1 MPRYLASV
9 PEDIRAAPPR
19 ERWNISRLALSHPRP
34 TLAVWLGVVLA
45 GALAFRVL
53 KVALLPD
60 IAFPVVVVNVTAP
73 LADARAVER
82 QVAEPL
88 EHALG
93 ALPDIDRV
101 SSTSFANR
109 AVITAAFAAGPSLD
123 EAERGVRA
131 AVRVAPLPAGAAP
144 AVTAVDLNE
153 SPIVTYVML
162 SVRRPQA
169 AILQLAGG
177 AVVPALEQVPGV
189 RAVALLGDGE
199 RTRVAL
205 DGTPGV
211 GIQVVKR
218 AKANTLETAR
228 RVEHEVLRLQ
238 SDTPDVFFIPVA
250 DQAAYIREAARATMD
265 ALGLAVLLSVL
276 VIFPFLGDWT
286 ATLIS
291 ALAIPVSLL
300 GTFVAMAAARFN
312 LEMITLLALALVI
325 GIIVDDAIVDVE
337 NIARHLEDGQAPRE
351 AALRAT
357 DEIGLTVA
365 AATLTIVAV
374 FLPVALMGGVVGR
387 FFRPFGLTVSA
398 AVLTSLLVARTL
410 SPLLAARWL
419 RSRQRAGERRRWES
433 EVVERYRRLLGWALD
448 HRGAVLLIAAASFG
462 LGCAIIPFI
471 PKGFVPRV
479 DRGEFLVRMTAA
491 PGTGLAGTG
500 ELAARLDS
508 AARRDPDVASV
519 YTLVGGLDGAPDQ
532 ATLRVRVRPGASTAE
547 AKARVRAST
556 PALAGATASVE
567 DIPFIELLAAKP
579 LQVALT
585 GDDLAAL
592 ERGADLLRARLARR
606 PGFADVTVSGL
617 SRRDGVP
624 MEISRS
630 GGRRAVYLS
639 ANIGEGSSLGAATDA
654 LQTEARSLPG
664 GVRLELGGDSE
675 QAATVLASFAPA
687 IGFAVLCI
695 VVVLAALFR
704 SWVEPLVIALALPL
718 STAGAMLGLF
728 LARSDF
734 GLISL
739 LGLVFLLGLVNKNAI
754 LLVDRTRQLEVQGLD
769 RRAALLAAGPERLRP
784 ILMTTAATVLGM
796 LPIALGFGAGAELRA
811 PLAVAIIGGLA
822 TSTLLSLVVV
832 PVGYSLLHQFRARQ
846 PGQKVR

>member
-1 MPRYLASV
+1 MHYLALV
-9 PEDIRAAPPR
+9 PEDIRAGPAR
-19 ERWNISRLALSHPRP
+19 ERWNISRLALGHPRP
-34 TLAVWLGVVLA
+34 TLAVWLCVVLA
-45 GALAFRVL
+45 GGLAFRTL

-73 LADARAVER
+73 LAGAAAIEG

-88 EHALG
+88 ERALG
-93 ALPDIDRV
+93 ALPDIDHV
-101 SSTSFANR
+101 SSTSFPNR
-109 AVITAAFAAGPSLD
+109 AIVTAAFAVGPSLD
-123 EAERGVRA
+123 EADRRVAA
-131 AVRVAPLPAGAAP
+131 AVQAAPLPRVAAP
-144 AVTAVDLNE
+144 AVTSVDLNE

-169 AILQLAGG
+169 AVVQLAAGT
-177 AVVPALEQVPGV
+177 VVPALERVPGV
-189 RAVALLGDGE
+189 RAAALLGDGE
-199 RTRVAL
+199 RTRVTL
-205 DGTPGV
+205 DGIPGV
-211 GIQVVKR
+211 GVQVVKR
-218 AKANTLETAR
+218 GGANALETAE
-228 RVEHEVLRLQ
+228 RVQQEVLRVQ
-238 SDTPDVFFIPVA
+238 SDAPDVFFIPVA
-250 DQAAYIREAARATMD
+250 DQAAYVREAARATMD

-276 VIFPFLGDWT
+276 VIFPFLRNWT

-300 GTFVAMAAARFN
+300 GTFVAMAAASFN

-337 NIARHLEDGQAPRE
+337 NIARHLEDGESPRA

-419 RSRQRAGERRRWES
+419 RPRDRAADRRWWPAL
-433 EVVERYRRLLGWALD
+433 VARYRRLLGWALD
-448 HRGAVLLIAAASFG
+448 HRGPVLLIAAGSFA
-462 LGCAIIPFI
+462 LGCAIIPLI

-479 DRGEFLVRMTAA
+479 DRGEFLIRVTAA
-491 PGTGLAGTG
+491 PGAGLARTG
-500 ELAARLDS
+500 ELAAQLDS
-508 AARRDPDVASV
+508 LVRRDPDVASV
-519 YTLVGGLDGAPDQ
+519 FTMVGEPDGSPDQ
-532 ATLRVRVRPGASTAE
+532 AALRIRVRPHRRTSDV
-547 AKARVRAST
+547 KARVRASL
-556 PALAGATASVE
+556 PGLPGVATSVE

-585 GDDLAAL
+585 GDDLATL
-592 ERGADLLRARLARR
+592 ERGAELLRGRLAAR
-606 PGFADVTVSGL
+606 PGFADVMVSGL
-617 SRRDGVP
+617 SRQDGVP
-624 MEISRS
+624 VEISRT
-630 GGRRAVYLS
+630 GGRRAVYVS
-639 ANIGEGSSLGAATDA
+639 ANVGEGSSLGAATDA
-654 LQTEARSLPG
+654 IQAEARTLPA

-675 QAATVLASFAPA
+675 QAASVLASFAPA
-687 IGFAVLCI
+687 LGFAVLCI
-695 VVVLAALFR
+695 VAVLAGLFR

-728 LARSDF
+728 VARSDF
-734 GLISL
+734 GMISL

-754 LLVDRTRQLEVQGLD
+754 LLVDCTRQLEARGLD
-769 RRAALLAAGPERLRP
+769 LRAAILAAGPMRLRP
-784 ILMTTAATVLGM
+784 ILMTTAATILGM
-796 LPIALGFGAGAELRA
+796 SPIALGVGAGAELRA
-811 PLAVAIIGGLA
+811 PMAVAIIGGLA

-832 PVGYSLLHQFRARQ
+832 PVGYSLLQELRARS
-846 PGQKVR
+846 GQNVR